1 MKVDKMFFWMLDA
14 GCWMLDAG
22 CWMLDAG
29 CWMLDAGCWMCGC
42 EIKESVRIYKLYEL

>member
-1 MKVDKMFFWMLDA
+1 MLDP

-29 CWMLDAGCWMCGC
+29 CWMRRDDPSTALVF
-42 EIKESVRIYKLYEL
+42 KFNVVKSNSSSSF